1 MRTIVSLIVGL
12 VLFIAAPAH
21 AAFPF
26 HLWDFSEVYS
36 NADGSVQFIELF
48 VASNGE
54 QFTRN
59 ERITSLSLGN
69 TFTFP
74 GETPAPTAN
83 HHLLLATPG
92 FADLDGGVAP
102 DFEIPVNFFDSSG
115 DTLTF
120 VGTVDPSVT
129 FSNLPTDGTGSLH
142 YPHLDFL
149 NNGVSGVNSPTNYL
163 GISGSIIP
171 TPVLPSD
178 LNGNGFV
185 DFEDLTV
192 LLANWNKNVTVD
204 DGNLVDP
211 AGSPVN
217 FADLTVL
224 LADWTGPGPAGA
236 PPEAAGAAAVPEPSA
251 IMLAVFA
258 ALGVAAFR
266 RRRRDLV
273 VPPR

>member
-1 MRTIVSLIVGL
+1 MRTVISLTVGL
-12 VLFIAAPAH
+12 VLIAAAPAQ
-21 AAFPF
+21 ASF

-48 VASNGE
+48 TTSNFE
-54 QFTRN
+54 RFTSGHT
-59 ERITSLSLGN
+59 ITSGN
-69 TFTFP
+69 KSFVFP
-74 GETPAPTAN
+74 DNTPASTAD

-102 DFEIPVNFFDSSG
+102 DFELPVNFFDPSG

-120 VGTVDPSVT
+120 VGLIDPSVT
-129 FSNLPTDGTGSLH
+129 FNNLPTDGVDSLH
-142 YPHLDFL
+142 YPDPFDFL

-171 TPVLPSD
+171 TPVLLSD
-178 LNGNGFV
+178 LNNNGFV

-211 AGSPVN
+211 DGSPVN

-236 PPEAAGAAAVPEPSA
+236 PPEAAGAAAIPEPSA
-251 IMLAVFA
+251 IMLAAFA

-266 RRRRDLV
+266 RRRRDSV

>member
-1 MRTIVSLIVGL
+1 MRTVISLTVGL
-12 VLFIAAPAH
+12 VLIAAAPVQ
-21 AAFPF
+21 AAF

-48 VASNGE
+48 TAFDGE
-54 QFTRN
+54 QFTAGQT
-59 ERITSLSLGN
+59 IKSTSGS
-69 TFTFP
+69 TFLFP
-74 GETPAPTAN
+74 GNTPAPTGD

-102 DFEIPVNFFDSSG
+102 DFEISVNFFDPSG

-120 VGTVDPSVT
+120 AFLIDPSVT
-129 FSNLPTDGTGSLH
+129 LSNMPIDGVNSLH
-142 YPHLDFL
+142 YPDPFDFL
-149 NNGVSGVNSPTNYL
+149 NDGVSGVNSPTNYL

-171 TPVLPSD
+171 TPVLLSD
-178 LNGNGFV
+178 LNNNGFV

-211 AGSPVN
+211 DGSPVN

-236 PPEAAGAAAVPEPSA
+236 PPEAAGAAAIPEPSA
-251 IMLAVFA
+251 IMLAALA

-266 RRRRDLV
+266 RRRRDSV